1 MAVRFIH
8 LPRFY
13 PSLTIFFPFSYLLRI
28 YTLKRRLQYLIN
40 FTIELKHFTN
50 NNYSII
56 QFLHLHS
63 YYHFIRYIYI
73 LIISYVYKLLST
85 HIYIFLI
92 SPLNHL
98 IRICDLSTRLISFT
112 REIFTRVSRNG
123 FVTVPRPIFLAKNND
138 HVDANPSL
146 LINT

>member
-28 YTLKRRLQYLIN
+28 YTLKKRLQYLIN

-85 HIYIFLI
+85 HIYISYLPIESSYTYTRSFHPFNI
-92 SPLNHL
+92 VYPRNFHARFSKW
-98 IRICDLSTRLISFT
+98 IRYRAKANF
-112 REIFTRVSRNG
+112 
-123 FVTVPRPIFLAKNND
+123 PR
-138 HVDANPSL
+138 
-146 LINT
+146 